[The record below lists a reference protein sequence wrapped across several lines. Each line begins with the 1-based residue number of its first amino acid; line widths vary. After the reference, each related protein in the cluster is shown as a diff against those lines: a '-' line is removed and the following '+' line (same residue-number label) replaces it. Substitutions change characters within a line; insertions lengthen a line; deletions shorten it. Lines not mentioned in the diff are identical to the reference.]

1 MIDCPGCARPLP
13 DERARFCPFCGV
25 ALPGG
30 SVTSAGGDPAWALPT
45 GALEARSAPA
55 EVPAE
60 AWPVP
65 WEQRATLGFIQ
76 GYWQT
81 TKAVMSTPTQA
92 FERMAPITGRWWD
105 PLSYSMVSSFL
116 GVSGILVIY
125 LAAFG
130 VVGVVGFVQ
139 EKTKIAPS
147 EGLMVAAI
155 IGLIVVMFLILIP
168 LSAIMSAFV
177 MGGLEHLMLKLVGVK
192 TRGFEAT
199 LRGTCYSTAPMILGA
214 IPLCGAYVYPVW
226 QLVCRIFAY
235 RGLPKTTGGRATAA
249 VLLPLVLCCGIA
261 AFAYAFIFAAA
272 IATSA
277 LTNK

>member
-1 MIDCPGCARPLP
+1 
-13 DERARFCPFCGV
+13 
-25 ALPGG
+25 
-30 SVTSAGGDPAWALPT
+30 
-45 GALEARSAPA
+45 
-55 EVPAE
+55 
-60 AWPVP
+60 
-65 WEQRATLGFIQ
+65 
-76 GYWQT
+76 
-81 TKAVMSTPTQA
+81 MSSPTQA
-92 FERMAPITGRWWD
+92 FDRMAPITGRWWD
-105 PLSYSMVSSFL
+105 PLSYSIVSAFL

-155 IGLIVVMFLILIP
+155 IGLIVVMFLIFIP

-235 RGLPKTTGGRATAA
+235 RGLHKTTGGRATAA

-261 AFAYAFIFAAA
+261 AFTYAFIFAAA

-277 LTNK
+277 LTNM